1 MKKLTAII
9 LDIIDLI
16 AAIAILLTAKE
27 EGSEEED
34 IENLASLI

>member
-27 EGSEEED
+27 EGFEEED
-34 IENLASLI
+34 IENLESLI